1 MNVKGK
7 QLMSEFKF
15 YSGNYSKFLVDKQ
28 RYETWDEAVSDR
40 VMGMHRL
47 KFKDVKGI
55 EPYLNEVEEAYKQK
69 LFLGSQRALQFGFA
83 DEKQGILKHNSKMY
97 NCLTSYADRPVFF
110 QEAMYWL
117 LSGCGIGFR
126 IFERDIKN
134 YKHLTTRSRGVKT
147 FEIED
152 SIEGWSDAIGVLIAS
167 YLSKKNKLEPYFK
180 KYQGYRIDFDFSKV
194 RERGSL
200 ISGGFKAPGPEGL
213 RNAIIKIENLIE
225 ARNQDNRQLRTIDVY
240 DIIMHMSDAVL
251 SGGVRRSATICLF
264 EKTDE
269 LMLNAKTGN
278 WFADNPQRARS
289 NNSVL
294 LLRDEITKEEF
305 DHLFKSIK
313 DWGEPGFVF
322 VDDYDIIVNPCLTGD
337 SVIETDKGYKTIK
350 ELAGMSDEDLRKY
363 KVLTLN
369 EDTLDKEYKSIN
381 TAFKTS
387 MNENI
392 LKIEFNDGTEIK
404 CTPDHKIY
412 TINRDWVEAKDLKS
426 DDIIL
431 SRDFDMSIVS
441 ESFENTDNKP
451 STNWRTVPMT
461 PDGEKPWNVLKHDFD
476 VSDETL
482 NEMLDFSDKYKK
494 LTTLKEKNKAINS
507 LSKNTIEEIKNIY
520 EVQGYGY
527 KVIGRKF
534 NLTYTITR
542 NLLNKLGVDTRN
554 GMNVV
559 TDALKKF
566 RSERVQGDKN
576 PWSYIDNTDHM
587 SISGYYMKNDGSF
600 VYLRSSYEYAFALY
614 LDSQKL
620 DWGVEDKVLTKEIN
634 GVKYTYRPDFFV
646 YNEDGE
652 IEKIYEIKGKYL
664 DNANL
669 EKAKLF
675 DNVEIVYDPYTLLDR
690 KYGDILYEWKEI
702 CKNKPK
708 KIASISE
715 LKDKQDVYDLSVDG
729 NKNFYANGTL
739 VHNCVEIGMYPKT
752 EDGRSGWQ
760 GCNLT
765 EQNGGKCTD
774 KETFFKSCR
783 AAAIMGTLQ
792 AAYTDFDYVDK
803 TSPAKEIFEREA
815 LLGCSITGFTN
826 NPDILLDPEILEE
839 GAKILKQVNREVAEI
854 IGINPAARLGCVKP
868 SGNAS
873 VLLKT
878 ASGCHGEH
886 SKRYFRNVQV
896 NKDED
901 LAKYLKE
908 KNPEMF
914 EESVWSQ
921 NNTDWV
927 CSFPV
932 VTDEGSIYKK
942 DLLGVKQLEIVK
954 LIQKH
959 WVETSTNYDRCLN
972 PVARHNVSNTI
983 NVENWDET
991 RDFIYENRKWFAG
1004 VSLLA
1009 NSGDKDY
1016 AQAPFTSVLT
1026 STEIFGKYGECA
1038 MFASGLIV
1046 DGLHAF
1052 NSNLWGA
1059 CDAVLF
1065 NTPFDENSDTVLKK
1079 DWVRRFKK
1087 FGDNFLGGDY
1097 RKTANLL
1104 KDVYLL
1110 HKWNKINLT
1119 LEDIDWK
1126 NSGVQPTYT
1135 NIDTTGAMACS
1146 GGACEI
1152 NF

>member
-7 QLMSEFKF
+7 KLMSEFKF

-47 KFKDVKGI
+47 KFKGVKGI
-55 EPYLNEVEEAYKQK
+55 EPYLKEVEDAYREK

-97 NCLTSYADRPVFF
+97 NCLTSYVDRPVFF

-126 IFERDIKN
+126 IFERDITN
-134 YKHLTTRSRGVKT
+134 YKNLTTRSKGVKT
-147 FEIED
+147 FEVED

-167 YLSKKNKLEPYFK
+167 YLCKKNKLQPYFK
-180 KYQGYRIDFDFSKV
+180 KYQGYRIDFDFSQI

-225 ARNQDNRQLRTIDVY
+225 SRNQDNRQLRTIDVY

-278 WFADNPQRARS
+278 WFSENPQRARS

-294 LLRDEITKEEF
+294 LLRDEISKEEF
-305 DHLFKSIK
+305 NHLFKSIK
-313 DWGEPGFVF
+313 EWGEPGFVF
-322 VDDYDIIVNPCLTGD
+322 VDDYDIVLNPC
-337 SVIETDKGYKTIK
+337 
-350 ELAGMSDEDLRKY
+350 
-363 KVLTLN
+363 
-369 EDTLDKEYKSIN
+369 
-381 TAFKTS
+381 
-387 MNENI
+387 
-392 LKIEFNDGTEIK
+392 
-404 CTPDHKIY
+404 C
-412 TINRDWVEAKDLKS
+412 
-426 DDIIL
+426 
-431 SRDFDMSIVS
+431 
-441 ESFENTDNKP
+441 
-451 STNWRTVPMT
+451 
-461 PDGEKPWNVLKHDFD
+461 
-476 VSDETL
+476 
-482 NEMLDFSDKYKK
+482 
-494 LTTLKEKNKAINS
+494 
-507 LSKNTIEEIKNIY
+507 
-520 EVQGYGY
+520 
-527 KVIGRKF
+527 
-534 NLTYTITR
+534 
-542 NLLNKLGVDTRN
+542 
-554 GMNVV
+554 
-559 TDALKKF
+559 
-566 RSERVQGDKN
+566 
-576 PWSYIDNTDHM
+576 
-587 SISGYYMKNDGSF
+587 
-600 VYLRSSYEYAFALY
+600 
-614 LDSQKL
+614 
-620 DWGVEDKVLTKEIN
+620 
-634 GVKYTYRPDFFV
+634 
-646 YNEDGE
+646 
-652 IEKIYEIKGKYL
+652 
-664 DNANL
+664 
-669 EKAKLF
+669 
-675 DNVEIVYDPYTLLDR
+675 
-690 KYGDILYEWKEI
+690 
-702 CKNKPK
+702 
-708 KIASISE
+708 
-715 LKDKQDVYDLSVDG
+715 
-729 NKNFYANGTL
+729 
-739 VHNCVEIGMYPKT
+739 EIGMYPKT

-783 AAAIMGTLQ
+783 ASAIMGTLQ

-826 NPDILLDPEILEE
+826 NPDILLNPEILEE
-839 GAKILKQVNREVAEI
+839 GAEILKRVNKEVAEI

-901 LAKYLKE
+901 LAIHLKE

-921 NNTDWV
+921 NKTDWV

-932 VTDEGSIYKK
+932 ITHEGSIYKK

-954 LIQKH
+954 LIQRH
-959 WVETSTNYDRCLN
+959 WIESSTNHENCLN

-983 NVENWDET
+983 NVEDWDET

-1004 VSLLA
+1004 ISLLA

-1026 STEIFGKYGECA
+1026 ATEILGKYGECS

-1087 FGDNFLGGDY
+1087 FADNFLKGDY

-1110 HKWNKINLT
+1110 HKWSKINLT
-1119 LEDIDWK
+1119 LEEIDWEK
-1126 NSGVQPTYT
+1126 SGVKPTYT